1 MLCSLVFAE
10 KGVFFYGRTSYL
22 PIFMPILLEFVNFY
36 VLKKSNIYYDKITAL
51 EH

>member
-10 KGVFFYGRTSYL
+10 RGVSYGRRNYL
-22 PIFMPILLEFVNFY
+22 PIFMSILLEFVNFY

>member
-1 MLCSLVFAE
+1 VLCSLVFAE
-10 KGVFFYGRTSYL
+10 KGVFYGRTSYL
-22 PIFMPILLEFVNFY
+22 PIFMSILLEFVNFY